1 MENVY
6 NALDQVI
13 SCITESSAYQNC
25 LSYREKMSDNQEIQD
40 LIQLIKKTQKKYIR
54 SFYDS
59 KIKEELDTLQDTL
72 FQIPIYHSYQE
83 SLDEVNE
90 MIDTV
95 KDSMNEYFYQLL
107 NEKKN

>member
-40 LIQLIKKTQKKYIR
+40 LIQLIKKTQKKYIG
-54 SFYDS
+54 S
-59 KIKEELDTLQDTL
+59 
-72 FQIPIYHSYQE
+72 HSRPKGGRTA
-83 SLDEVNE
+83 LGN
-90 MIDTV
+90 
-95 KDSMNEYFYQLL
+95 LL
-107 NEKKN
+107 P